1 MSVQKLKL
9 DCDLHAPLTDAQ
21 ALVESARCYFCHDAP
36 CIEACPTEI
45 NIPQFIRKIST
56 GAVMSAARNILT
68 ENIMGG
74 TCARVCPVETLCQK
88 SCVRN
93 KAEDKPVA
101 IQ

>member
-74 TCARVCPVETLCQK
+74 HLRSRVPCRNLMPKV
-88 SCVRN
+88 VRT
-93 KAEDKPVA
+93 K
-101 IQ
+101 